1 MSDRSLRPC
10 VTHDTCAC
18 VCACVRVCVCVCVCV
33 RVMHMCVCI
42 GRGWDIVCVLCV
54 EERGEEGRSHSS
66 LASECQGE
74 SY

>member
-1 MSDRSLRPC
+1 MLRMILVFAC
-10 VTHDTCAC
+10 VT
-18 VCACVRVCVCVCVCV
+18 CVCVCVT
-33 RVMHMCVCI
+33 HMCACV
-42 GRGWDIVCVLCV
+42 GRGWRIVCVLCV